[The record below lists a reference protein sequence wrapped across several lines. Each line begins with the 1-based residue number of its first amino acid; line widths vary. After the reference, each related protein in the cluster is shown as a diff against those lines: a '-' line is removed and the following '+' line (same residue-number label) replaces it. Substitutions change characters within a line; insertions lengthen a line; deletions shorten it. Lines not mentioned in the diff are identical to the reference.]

1 MLAALKNMKTENKFI
16 FFSLIGWT
24 IVNLIQASLLDIH
37 PDEAYYQFMSQE
49 LHWGYLDHPPV
60 IFFLIKL
67 GSWVFPH
74 ELGVRLPSVVM
85 SSLSIYLLW
94 RITDSG
100 DPKLFLK
107 IILSIIAVHTMAFH
121 AFPDIPLVFFC
132 LVYLIFLKKYLA
144 SDSLALVLPISLSMA
159 LMFMTKYTAI
169 LIPPATLIAAPSIL
183 KRRSFWLISFLTL
196 LFLIP
201 HIAWQ
206 FETDFASLR
215 LHLVYRGLGQVF
227 SVKTVLRYVISQ
239 PLMVGPIVGF
249 LLIFIA
255 VKYPA
260 QNSFERVLKSI
271 MFVVYGFFFVN
282 SFKVRIAQQ
291 WTALAVLP
299 VIVLGVKRI
308 QDNPDL
314 RAKCHKFLNVSF
326 VLSLVL
332 FTVVRVFLAFEL
344 IPHQY
349 VKAEYL
355 HGFRNWARNIQTAAQ
370 GCPVVFVDTWEQPS
384 RYRFYTR
391 EYAHV
396 LSTLAYRRSHF
407 DFTDEHRALL
417 GTRVMLINVGE
428 SVLEPGNNKK
438 YVYEFRDHFATYP
451 GINLTSREMEY
462 SPGKEDRVLAVPLRI
477 TRNPYSP
484 RELGLCKTVLS
495 YGLLDKGGV
504 VVSKGELDIGLPQ
517 MIEAKDWVA
526 ARVRIPDDLH
536 DVKYVRFGLKSDAF
550 PATLNS
556 ETIKVRGLD

>member
-1 MLAALKNMKTENKFI
+1 MLAALQNMKTENKFI

-24 IVNLIQASLLDIH
+24 ILNLVQASLLDIH
-37 PDEAYYQFMSQE
+37 PDEAYYYFWTQE

-60 IFFLIKL
+60 IAFLIKL
-67 GSWVFPH
+67 GSWIFPY
-74 ELGVRLPSVVM
+74 ELGARLPSVLM

-94 RITDSG
+94 KLTDSG

-107 IILSIIAVHTMAFH
+107 IVLSIIAVHTMAFH
-121 AFPDIPLVFFC
+121 AFPEIPLVFFC
-132 LVYLIFLKKYLA
+132 LVYLYFLKKYLA
-144 SDSLALVLPISLSMA
+144 SDDLYLVVPIGLSLALMFLS
-159 LMFMTKYTAI
+159 KYTAI
-169 LIPPATLIAAPSIL
+169 LIPPATLVAAPFIL
-183 KRRSFWLISFLTL
+183 KRKSFWLIVLLTL
-196 LFLIP
+196 VFLIP

-206 FETDFASLR
+206 VETDFASLR

-239 PLMVGPIVGF
+239 PLMAGPLVGF
-249 LLIFIA
+249 LLIFVAI
-255 VKYPA
+255 KYPS

-271 MFVVYGFFFVN
+271 LLVIYGFFFVC

-299 VIVLGVKRI
+299 VIILGLKRI

-314 RAKCHKFLNVSF
+314 RTKCHKFLNVSF

-332 FTVVRVFLAFEL
+332 FTVVRAFLAFEL
-344 IPHQY
+344 MPHQY

-370 GCPVVFVDTWEQPS
+370 GCPVVFVDTWELPS
-384 RYRFYTR
+384 RYGFYNH
-391 EYAHV
+391 EYAHA

-407 DFTDEHRALL
+407 DFTDQHRALL
-417 GTRVMLINVGE
+417 DKRVMLINVGE

-451 GINLTSREMEY
+451 GISISSREMEY
-462 SPGKEDRVLAVPLRI
+462 SIGKEDRTLAVPIRI
-477 TRNPYSP
+477 TRNPYTRS
-484 RELGLCKTVLS
+484 ELGICKTVLS
-495 YGLLDKGGV
+495 YGLLDKSGAIV
-504 VVSKGELDIGLPQ
+504 VKGELQIGLQ
-517 MIEAKDWVA
+517 EMMDAKEWVTA
-526 ARVRIPDDLH
+526 GIRIPADAH
-536 DVKYVRFGLKSDAF
+536 GIRFVRFGLKSGAF

-556 ETIKVRGLD
+556 ETIKVKELD